1 MLTSAL
7 VQSRL
12 FPEAPNPTPSG
23 SRSNLIW
30 GSFLIRLS
38 KHLALLLLL
47 MIVGRASWQAAPSQ
61 ASLLAL
67 AGVSVLLHLLGRTLQ
82 RSVWKIAVVRRDPR
96 APQA

>member
-1 MLTSAL
+1 
-7 VQSRL
+7 
-12 FPEAPNPTPSG
+12 
-23 SRSNLIW
+23 
-30 GSFLIRLS
+30 
-38 KHLALLLLL
+38 